1 MKQTRATFEILAG
14 EGIGPFSLGMTRAQV
29 REIAERELR
38 TSVEAQDNSE
48 GNSDAVG
55 DTGITIHYDEN
66 GFCKRVQ
73 ALFGYVAGQYAFT
86 LFGNDICGM
95 GDKAVIRL
103 CKDHWSDVYREYGGV
118 DVPSA
123 GFWAGYWESASDGC
137 FTWVNVK
144 PRRCDNAGASTK
156 RR

>member
-1 MKQTRATFEILAG
+1 MKQPRATFEILAG

-55 DTGITIHYDEN
+55 DTGITVHYDEN
-66 GFCKRVQ
+66 GFCKCVS

-95 GDKAVIRL
+95 DDKAVVQL
-103 CKDHWSDVYREYGGV
+103 CKDHWSYVSGDGGA

-123 GFWAGYWESASDGC
+123 GFEAGYWESNSDGC

-144 PRRCDNAGASTK
+144 PRRCEDAGASTK

>member
-55 DTGITIHYDEN
+55 DTGITVHYDEN
-66 GFCKRVQ
+66 GFCKRVS
-73 ALFGYVAGQYAFT
+73 ALFGYVAG
-86 LFGNDICGM
+86 
-95 GDKAVIRL
+95 
-103 CKDHWSDVYREYGGV
+103 
-118 DVPSA
+118 
-123 GFWAGYWESASDGC
+123 
-137 FTWVNVK
+137 
-144 PRRCDNAGASTK
+144 
-156 RR
+156 